1 MIHPFARLL
10 LSITLIGLFT
20 ACTPDPEP
28 AATPA
33 AAPDLAPVADPAPA
47 PTEDLAEQVARMGA
61 IGFSYG
67 GDFSPDGQRIA
78 FITNASGVPNV
89 WMADTDADADGS
101 GLKQVTHSED
111 QVNGVSWN
119 PVSDTL
125 AVDIA
130 PGGGL
135 NRQLYLLP
143 AQGGEM
149 RLITAG
155 GRVNN
160 WLIGWSDDGRYLS
173 YSSNAENEAGM
184 DCWLHDTETGED
196 RLIAK
201 NRGIGWCLLS
211 PDATQAVA
219 WRMVSRGNT
228 NLYLVDVKSGTEQ
241 LLTPH
246 VGLALSQSPLWL
258 DNDTVVFA
266 SNVDREMLALAK
278 AEIIDGTAGEPE
290 YLTGRDDA
298 ELDSMDKLADGRLL
312 LNWNAAGRSELAF
325 FDPATNEMA
334 PGPALP
340 AEIAGGPVTSED
352 GRQVVITVSGAA
364 TPTNV
369 WRLDPA
375 SGAFTQISQ
384 TPHEG
389 VDLDSLV
396 GPVLKTYTAHDGLEL
411 SGWYYAPRGAVV
423 PGPMVLSFHGGPE
436 GQSRPSFRA
445 TYQALLSRGI
455 AVFAPNVRGSSGFG
469 KTFVNLDNGALR
481 FDGIKDIEATVKFV
495 TEANLAEAGR
505 IGIMGGSY
513 GGYMVMAGL
522 TDYPDLFAAG
532 ANLYGVVNFATFFAN
547 TEPWMAAISTV
558 EYGDPVTDKELLE
571 QLSPIHKVDRV
582 IAPTIVLHGAND
594 TNVPVVEAEQVVEN
608 LQERGVPVKYVLFPD
623 EGHGWGKVENRVTS
637 DVEIVRWFEEH
648 L

>member
-1 MIHPFARLL
+1 MKHLLTRLL
-10 LSITLIGLFT
+10 LTTTLFALLA
-20 ACTPDPEP
+20 ACAPDSTPESAEAP
-28 AATPA
+28 TA
-33 AAPDLAPVADPAPA
+33 AAAQAPDADSPPA
-47 PTEDLAEQVARMGA
+47 PTEDLADQVARMGA
-61 IGFSYG
+61 IGYSYG
-67 GDFSPDGQRIA
+67 GVFSPDGQHIA

-89 WMADTDADADGS
+89 WMADTDADGS

-111 QVNGVSWN
+111 QVGSVSWN
-119 PVSDTL
+119 PVNDTL

-143 AQGGEM
+143 AEGGEM
-149 RLITAG
+149 QMITAG

-160 WLIGWSDDGRYLS
+160 WLTGWSDDGRYLG
-173 YSSNAENEAGM
+173 YSSSAENEAGM
-184 DCWLHDTETGED
+184 DCWLHDTETGEN

-201 NRGIGWCLLS
+201 NQGIGWCQLS
-211 PDATQAVA
+211 PDATLAVVR
-219 WRMVSRGNT
+219 RMVSRGNT
-228 NLYLVDVKSGTEQ
+228 NLYLVNVQSGTEQ

-246 VGLALSQSPLWL
+246 VGVALSQSPLWL

-266 SNVDREMLALAK
+266 SNVDREMLALARV
-278 AEIIDGTAGEPE
+278 EITEGTAGEPE
-290 YLTGRDDA
+290 FLAGRDDA
-298 ELDSMDKLADGRLL
+298 ELASMDKLADGRLL
-312 LNWNAAGRSELAF
+312 LNWNAAGRSDLAYF
-325 FDPATNEMA
+325 NPATREMT
-334 PGPALP
+334 PGPTLP
-340 AEIAGGPVTSED
+340 AEIAGEPVASKD

-364 TPTNV
+364 APTNV

-375 SGAFTQISQ
+375 SGAFKQVSQ

-389 VDLDSLV
+389 VDLDTLV
-396 GPVLKTYTAHDGLEL
+396 SPVLKTYTAHDGLEL
-411 SGWYYAPRGAVV
+411 SGWYYAPRDADV

-495 TEANLAEAGR
+495 TEAKLAEAGR

-532 ANLYGVVNFATFFAN
+532 ANLFGVVNFATFFAN

-608 LQERGVPVKYVLFPD
+608 LQQRGVPVKYVLFPD

-637 DVEIVRWFEEH
+637 DVEIVRWFEAH